1 MSYKVKSVLYFFS
14 LLAAITIYYSM
25 DNEIQ
30 FDAMEES
37 TNLTSINI
45 ENASSTNAELT
56 VLK

>member
-30 FDAMEES
+30 FDTTSES
-37 TNLTSINI
+37 TNLTSINL
-45 ENASSTNAELT
+45 EKASSTNAELT
-56 VLK
+56 RLK